1 MSDPI
6 VVFDHVYKKFSR
18 SEHVGT
24 LRDLVPLLLSRA
36 TRGWRGRSSDAPPEL
51 GGQEFWAVHDVS
63 FQLRR
68 GETLGIIGPN
78 GSGKS
83 TTLKLLSR
91 ILRPDR
97 GSYQVNGRLSAL
109 IEVGAG
115 FHPDLTGRENIF
127 LNCAILGMPRA
138 EVRARFDEIVDF
150 AGVREFIDAP
160 VKYYSSGMAVRLGFA
175 TSVFTRP
182 DVLLV
187 DEVLAVGDMEFRS
200 KCERRMQEMRR
211 AGVSIILVSHN
222 LGEVRSLCDRALMLF
237 NGRTEMEGPTPV
249 VVEKYHQVISE
260 KIAAGN
266 GHARGVASTPGA
278 AELPLEITRVE
289 LLDAQGRPSERFGT
303 GEAATFRAHYRA
315 RRRVERPHVRFEVF
329 WTVGEVRCCGFDSE
343 AERVDVAPIEEGA
356 GHVDLQ
362 IDQMLMAPDAYL
374 VTAHLGGEGVPT
386 AVVHKVPFRVTQVT
400 PIISFFGLPHSWRAV
415 QGPSDANAEGG
426 AAAVTEPTDF
436 SPNRLPIA

>member
-6 VVFDHVYKKFSR
+6 VVFDHIYKKFSR

-24 LRDLVPLLLSRA
+24 LRDLIPLLLSRVVP
-36 TRGWRGRSSDAPPEL
+36 RRRNPDAPPEL
-51 GGQEFWAVHDVS
+51 VGQEFWAVQDVS

-97 GSYQVNGRLSAL
+97 GAYQVNGRLSAL

-222 LGEVRSLCDRALMLF
+222 LSEVRSLCDRTLMLF

-260 KIAAGN
+260 KIAAGKGN
-266 GHARGVASTPGA
+266 TRPA
-278 AELPLEITRVE
+278 APVTGETELPLEITRVE
-289 LLDAQGRPSERFGT
+289 LLDAQGRPAERFGT
-303 GEAATFRAHYRA
+303 GQPATFRAHYRA
-315 RRRVERPHVRFEVF
+315 RHRVERPRVRFEIF
-329 WTVGEVRCCGFDSE
+329 WTVGEVRCSAFDSE
-343 AERVDVAPIEEGA
+343 AERVELGPIDEGA
-356 GHVDLQ
+356 GHLDLVV
-362 IDQMLMAPDAYL
+362 DQMLMAPDAYL

-386 AVVHKVPFRVTQVT
+386 ATLTKVPFRVVEVA
-400 PIISFFGLPHSWRAV
+400 PISSFFGLPHSWRAAR
-415 QGPSDANAEGG
+415 G
-426 AAAVTEPTDF
+426 PTDASNGAPEF
-436 SPNRLPIA
+436 APPPADGLPDQLPIP

>member
-1 MSDPI
+1 MNDPI
-6 VVFDHVYKKFSR
+6 VVFEHVYKKFSR

-24 LRDLVPLLLSRA
+24 LRDLIPLLLSRA
-36 TRGWRGRSSDAPPEL
+36 VRRRGPEASPDL
-51 GGQEFWAVHDVS
+51 GAKEFWAVHDVS

-97 GSYQVNGRLSAL
+97 GSYRVNGRLSAL

-187 DEVLAVGDMEFRS
+187 DEVLSVGDMEFRA

-222 LGEVRSLCDRALMLF
+222 LGEVRSLCDRTLMLF
-237 NGRTEMEGPTPV
+237 KGRTEMEGPTPV
-249 VVEKYHQVISE
+249 VVEKYHQVISD
-260 KIAAGN
+260 KIAGEN
-266 GHARGVASTPGA
+266 GHSRGVSA
-278 AELPLEITRVE
+278 AAARADLPLEITRVE

-303 GEAATFRAHYRA
+303 GEPATFRAHYRA
-315 RRRVERPHVRFEVF
+315 RRRVERPRVHFDIF
-329 WTVGEVRCCGFDSE
+329 WTVGEVRCSGFDSE
-343 AERVDVAPIEEGA
+343 LERLDLSPLEEGT
-356 GHVDLQ
+356 GHIDLA

-374 VTAHLGGEGVPT
+374 LTAHLSGEGVPT
-386 AVVHKVPFRVTQVT
+386 DSVHKVPFRVVQAA
-400 PIISFFGLPHSWRAV
+400 PILSFFGLPHSWRVAP
-415 QGPSDANAEGG
+415 GPSGGG
-426 AAAVTEPTDF
+426 AAVTGVPAGQFTD
-436 SPNRLPIA
+436 PA

>member
-18 SEHVGT
+18 AEHVGT
-24 LRDLVPLLLSRA
+24 LRDLIPLVLSRA
-36 TRGWRGRSSDAPPEL
+36 LGRRRHASNGPPEL
-51 GGQEFWAVHDVS
+51 KRQEFWAVNDVS
-63 FQLRR
+63 FSLNR

-97 GSYQVNGRLSAL
+97 GTYRVNGRLAAL

-115 FHPDLTGRENIF
+115 FHPDLTGRENVF
-127 LNCAILGMPRA
+127 LNCAILGMRRA
-138 EVRARFDEIVDF
+138 EVRARFDEIVEF

-187 DEVLAVGDMEFRS
+187 DEVLSVGDMEFRA

-222 LGEVRSLCDRALMLF
+222 LSEVRGLCDRTLMLF
-237 NGRTEMEGPTPV
+237 KGRTEMEGPTRV
-249 VVEKYHQVISE
+249 VVEKYHQVISD
-260 KIAAGN
+260 KIAGERGGAAG
-266 GHARGVASTPGA
+266 GVAAKPA
-278 AELPLEITRVE
+278 DLPLEITRVE
-289 LLDAQGRPSERFGT
+289 LLDADDRPTARVGT
-303 GEAATFRAHYRA
+303 GEPLTFRAHYRA
-315 RRRVERPHVRFEVF
+315 RRTIDRPRARFEIY
-329 WTVGEVRCCGFDSE
+329 WTVGEVRCSAFDSSGDGFD
-343 AERVDVAPIEEGA
+343 VASIDEGE
-356 GHVDLQ
+356 GFVDLRVS
-362 IDQMLMAPDAYL
+362 QMLMAPDAYL
-374 VTAHLGGEGVPT
+374 VTVHLGGDGVP
-386 AVVHKVPFRVTQVT
+386 ADVVHKVPFRVAEAAPV
-400 PIISFFGLPHSWRAV
+400 IGFFGLPHSWGVSERTRA
-415 QGPSDANAEGG
+415 GSDGAGAEN
-426 AAAVTEPTDF
+426 F
-436 SPNRLPIA
+436 SAQP